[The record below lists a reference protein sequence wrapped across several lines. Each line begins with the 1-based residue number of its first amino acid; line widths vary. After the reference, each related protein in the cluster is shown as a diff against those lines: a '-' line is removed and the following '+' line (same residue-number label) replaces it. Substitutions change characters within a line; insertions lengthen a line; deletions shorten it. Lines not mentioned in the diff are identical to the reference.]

1 MFNKICII
9 GIGLIGGSI
18 ARAAREQ
25 GLANNIVA
33 YGRDIAWVLKEM
45 GVPDVRIVDK
55 VEEIF
60 KSCNDLLDKEE
71 YDKAEQCIDELENI
85 IGENDSK
92 ILTLRNSL
100 AFERIDF
107 EEDN

>member
-33 YGRDIAWVLKEM
+33 YGRKSGIDNLGGGQAGRVRPVLHEP
-45 GVPDVRIVDK
+45 VP
-55 VEEIF
+55 
-60 KSCNDLLDKEE
+60 
-71 YDKAEQCIDELENI
+71 
-85 IGENDSK
+85 
-92 ILTLRNSL
+92 
-100 AFERIDF
+100 
-107 EEDN
+107 